1 MNVIYCLACILYI
14 TMQIYCIF
22 PDNGEFS
29 SKCRI
34 YFASSPNLPSY
45 VSTYC
50 PSVVKKAEL
59 VFSAIF
65 RIGHGLNYFLK
76 VMDIIVIAMI
86 AAHSKQ
92 LVTLQYIYLMTA
104 WALTIPISGLLS
116 VTLYGIISIL
126 GSLDKLLKIHSI
138 DNL

>member
-1 MNVIYCLACILYI
+1 MENSPVNV
-14 TMQIYCIF
+14 
-22 PDNGEFS
+22 GV
-29 SKCRI
+29 

-50 PSVVKKAEL
+50 PSGVKKSEL

-92 LVTLQYIYLMTA
+92 LEMEINSINDLPDWVVYFSFIA
-104 WALTIPISGLLS
+104 ISLRNMSG
-116 VTLYGIISIL
+116 G
-126 GSLDKLLKIHSI
+126 
-138 DNL
+138 